1 MTSDITSD
9 LRGQTLWVTFNRPEA
24 RNALTFDMYE
34 GLAEICSTV
43 PEDGSVKALVI
54 VGAGGKA
61 FAAGT
66 DMTQFRTFET
76 EEDAWAYED
85 EITRVLTAVDMCPV
99 PTIAAIHGA
108 CTGGGASI
116 AASCDMRICSAQLK
130 FGFPIARTLGNCL
143 NAGNLARLTE
153 LMGAGRVRDMIFTAR
168 LVGAEEA
175 MAIGLVSE
183 VLADEDTL
191 LTRADELAE
200 QLGGMAPLTLRA
212 TKEAMRRNRDAAA
225 VDDKDLIALCY
236 MSQVFKHGLEAFL
249 ACLEDGKKTHF
260 LYTIT
265 DFEFPP
271 MTSIGVEFSYIPLLL
286 QSLSKIGKVAVVAD
300 QAWLST
306 AAEVEGKLIPGL
318 TIQSYEPDQ
327 AQAAETW
334 VLDAS

>member
-66 DMTQFRTFET
+66 DMTQFRAFET

-236 MSQVFKHGLEAFL
+236 MSQDFKHGLEAFL
-249 ACLEDGKKTHF
+249 AKEKPEWTGT
-260 LYTIT
+260 
-265 DFEFPP
+265 
-271 MTSIGVEFSYIPLLL
+271 
-286 QSLSKIGKVAVVAD
+286 
-300 QAWLST
+300 
-306 AAEVEGKLIPGL
+306 
-318 TIQSYEPDQ
+318 
-327 AQAAETW
+327 
-334 VLDAS
+334 

>member
-85 EITRVLTAVDMCPV
+85 EINRVLTAVDMCPV

-191 LTRADELAE
+191 LTRASELAE
-200 QLGGMAPLTLRA
+200 QLGGMAPLPLRA

-236 MSQVFKHGLEAFL
+236 MSQDFKHGLEAFL
-249 ACLEDGKKTHF
+249 AKKKPEWTG
-260 LYTIT
+260 T
-265 DFEFPP
+265 
-271 MTSIGVEFSYIPLLL
+271 
-286 QSLSKIGKVAVVAD
+286 
-300 QAWLST
+300 
-306 AAEVEGKLIPGL
+306 
-318 TIQSYEPDQ
+318 
-327 AQAAETW
+327 
-334 VLDAS
+334 

>member
-9 LRGQTLWVTFNRPEA
+9 MRGQTLWVTFNRPEA

-43 PEDGSVKALVI
+43 PEDGSVKAVVI

-66 DMTQFRTFET
+66 DMTQFRAFET

-236 MSQVFKHGLEAFL
+236 MSQDFKHGLEAFL
-249 ACLEDGKKTHF
+249 AKEKPEWTGT
-260 LYTIT
+260 
-265 DFEFPP
+265 
-271 MTSIGVEFSYIPLLL
+271 
-286 QSLSKIGKVAVVAD
+286 
-300 QAWLST
+300 
-306 AAEVEGKLIPGL
+306 
-318 TIQSYEPDQ
+318 
-327 AQAAETW
+327 
-334 VLDAS
+334 

>member
-1 MTSDITSD
+1 MTSDIRSD

-43 PEDGSVKALVI
+43 PQDGSVKALVI
-54 VGAGGKA
+54 AGAGGKA

-66 DMTQFRTFET
+66 DMTQFRAFET

-183 VLADEDTL
+183 VLVDEDTL
-191 LTRADELAE
+191 LTRAGELAE
-200 QLGGMAPLTLRA
+200 RLGGMAPLTLRA
-212 TKEAMRRNRDAAA
+212 TKEAMRRNREALA
-225 VDDKDLIALCY
+225 VDDKDLLALCY
-236 MSQVFKHGLEAFL
+236 MSQDFKHGLEAFL
-249 ACLEDGKKTHF
+249 AKEKPEWTG
-260 LYTIT
+260 
-265 DFEFPP
+265 
-271 MTSIGVEFSYIPLLL
+271 S
-286 QSLSKIGKVAVVAD
+286 
-300 QAWLST
+300 
-306 AAEVEGKLIPGL
+306 
-318 TIQSYEPDQ
+318 
-327 AQAAETW
+327 
-334 VLDAS
+334 

>member
-9 LRGQTLWVTFNRPEA
+9 MRGQTLWVTFNRPEA

-66 DMTQFRTFET
+66 DMTQFRAFET

-191 LTRADELAE
+191 LTRAGELAE

-236 MSQVFKHGLEAFL
+236 MSQDFKHGLEAFL
-249 ACLEDGKKTHF
+249 AKKKPEWTG
-260 LYTIT
+260 T
-265 DFEFPP
+265 
-271 MTSIGVEFSYIPLLL
+271 
-286 QSLSKIGKVAVVAD
+286 
-300 QAWLST
+300 
-306 AAEVEGKLIPGL
+306 
-318 TIQSYEPDQ
+318 
-327 AQAAETW
+327 
-334 VLDAS
+334 

>member
-66 DMTQFRTFET
+66 DMTQFRAFET

-183 VLADEDTL
+183 VLPDEDAL
-191 LTRADELAE
+191 LTRAGELAE
-200 QLGGMAPLTLRA
+200 RLGGMAPLPLRA

-236 MSQVFKHGLEAFL
+236 MSQDFKHGLEAFL
-249 ACLEDGKKTHF
+249 AKKKPEWTG
-260 LYTIT
+260 T
-265 DFEFPP
+265 
-271 MTSIGVEFSYIPLLL
+271 
-286 QSLSKIGKVAVVAD
+286 
-300 QAWLST
+300 
-306 AAEVEGKLIPGL
+306 
-318 TIQSYEPDQ
+318 
-327 AQAAETW
+327 
-334 VLDAS
+334 